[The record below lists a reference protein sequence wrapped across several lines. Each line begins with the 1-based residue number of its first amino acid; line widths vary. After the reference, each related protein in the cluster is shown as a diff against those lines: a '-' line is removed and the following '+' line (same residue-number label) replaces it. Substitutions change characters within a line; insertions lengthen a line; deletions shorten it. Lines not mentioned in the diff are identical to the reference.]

1 VFGFVQDEQ
10 TFSTLAFMK
19 DKLHNRLGLHLDTNV
34 ACLRK
39 NFILKKASF
48 IMRLLQL
55 GRIRKFKLVLLLS
68 EFCSFHNT
76 KFKCSCFHDLDKF
89 GDCASDC
96 AWFLTRV

>member
-1 VFGFVQDEQ
+1 M
-10 TFSTLAFMK
+10 LAFMN
-19 DKLHNRLGLHLDTNV
+19 DKLCNRLGLNLDTIA
-34 ACLRK
+34 ACLHK

-55 GRIRKFKLVLLLS
+55 GRIKKSKLVLLLS
-68 EFCSFHNT
+68 KFCSFHNT

-96 AWFLTRV
+96 AWFLIRL

>member
-89 GDCASDC
+89 GDCA
-96 AWFLTRV
+96 WFLIRL